1 MSNFFESNQKEYLLW
16 DLLGNIEQGRQNLG
30 SKVPVFIYRL
40 FEYSLKEEL
49 TKQFGSEQAAELFRN
64 AGERAGKEFA
74 KNMLDL
80 TLPMPQFFEHLQ
92 TTLSQYEMGILRCE
106 QFDAES
112 GTIILTISEDLDC
125 SGLPIIGDTVCHYDE
140 GFLKGILT
148 CYTKHN
154 YCVREIDCWATGSR
168 VCRFEAK
175 VLNESRES

>member
-92 TTLSQYEMGILRCE
+92 RYVYRVHDRAPLCGRAGRNADRAPVQRRAVGRPAGPVG
-106 QFDAES
+106 QRRRS
-112 GTIILTISEDLDC
+112 GRH
-125 SGLPIIGDTVCHYDE
+125 GAV
-140 GFLKGILT
+140 
-148 CYTKHN
+148 
-154 YCVREIDCWATGSR
+154 
-168 VCRFEAK
+168 
-175 VLNESRES
+175 